1 MPSAIANTTHTNII
15 KYMFYPPFHYPAG
28 RITGGASL
36 QVTLAEAPT
45 RYYRIV
51 MWSFLLNHSKLSRT
65 CITGFCLLAGLLFEL
80 VRFSG

>member
-15 KYMFYPPFHYPAG
+15 KYMFYPPF
-28 RITGGASL
+28 SL
-36 QVTLAEAPT
+36 TRRPYYRRGIIQVTLAEAPT